1 MNNIQK
7 NGWWVEVLKGV
18 IALIIGVICLT
29 DPSEAL
35 AAIAVY
41 LGILAILAGLVVVV
55 TSLKRKGTH
64 WKFWISQGIFN
75 TIIGILLVSYPKVAI
90 NVIIV
95 FISLW
100 IIAMSIIQIFTYA
113 NLKKAG
119 YHSQLL
125 LFTAILSL
133 LIGILLVFNPFEG
146 AKIVA
151 IILGIYATIY
161 GLSSLYVAFKL
172 LKR

>member
-1 MNNIQK
+1 MNNIQR
-7 NGWWVEVLKGV
+7 NSWWVEILKGM
-18 IALIIGVICLT
+18 IALIIGIICLAN
-29 DPSEAL
+29 PSKAL

-41 LGILAILAGLVVVV
+41 LGILAMLAGLVIVAN
-55 TSLKRKGTH
+55 SLIRKGSN
-64 WKFWISQGIFN
+64 WKFWVSQGIIN
-75 TIIGILLVSYPKVAI
+75 IIIGIFLISYPKVAI

-100 IIAMSIIQIFTYA
+100 IIAISIVQLFTYA
-113 NLKKAG
+113 NLKKTG
-119 YHSQLL
+119 YNSQLL

-161 GLSSLYVAFKL
+161 GLSSLIVALKL